1 MSVSPLLEQLGKRKS
16 IYYGWVIVIVGFLAH
31 IASAF
36 SISSTLSVFLKPLSA
51 DLGISRGTFSLIRSG
66 EILIGAAAAPVVGTL
81 MDRYGGRW
89 LMAAGGLICGAGF
102 ICLGQA
108 RDFFQFMLVR
118 WLLISPGDSLMG
130 SMVVNVSI
138 SRWFVRMRGRAL
150 AIAGMGHGLAKVC
163 MPVAAA
169 TLMLYVGW
177 RGAWV
182 VFGVFAL
189 LLVVAPALLF
199 MRRSPEDMGLL
210 PDGGPVKVKV
220 AETTPH
226 KRQRNTKRTGADNV
240 EWSRREAL
248 RTPVFWLIASTF
260 GVAQIGV
267 TGLNLH
273 VFSYVTD
280 QGHPIL
286 VAALVMSIIAVMQFS
301 TPIVW
306 GMLADRMDNGILN
319 MAKCGLQGAGLLL
332 ALSLPGL
339 APLYAGFF
347 IYGIGMGGTAIL
359 AETIWADFF
368 GRISLGK
375 IRGMGSLVTS
385 VFSAGGPPFFGLL
398 FDYTQSY
405 YLSFNIFIA
414 MLFISAV
421 LSLCL
426 RPPTKRPE
434 PAAQIRR
441 SNLV

>member
-1 MSVSPLLEQLGKRKS
+1 MSVSPLVEQPTKRKS

-81 MDRYGGRW
+81 MDRFGGRW
-89 LMAAGGLICGAGF
+89 LMAAGGLVSGAGF

-108 RDFFQFMLVR
+108 RDFIQFMLVR

-130 SMVVNVSI
+130 SMVINVSI
-138 SRWFVRMRGRAL
+138 ACWFVRMRGRAL

-163 MPVAAA
+163 MPVMAA
-169 TLMLYVGW
+169 TLMIYVGW
-177 RGAWV
+177 RGSWV

-189 LLVVAPALLF
+189 LLVVVPAVLF
-199 MRRSPEDMGLL
+199 MRRSPEEMGLL
-210 PDGGPVKVKV
+210 PDGGLVEVREAV
-220 AETTPH
+220 ARPQ
-226 KRQRNTKRTGADNV
+226 KRRYAKRTGADNV

-280 QGHPIL
+280 LGHPTL
-286 VAALVMSIIAVMQFS
+286 VAASVMSIIAVMQFS

-319 MAKCGLQGAGLLL
+319 MAKCALQGAGLLL
-332 ALSLPGL
+332 ALSLPGM

-385 VFSAGGPPFFGLL
+385 LFSASGPPFFGLL

-405 YLSFNIFIA
+405 YLSFSIFIG
-414 MLFISAV
+414 MLFTSAV

-434 PAAQIRR
+434 PV
-441 SNLV
+441 L

>member
-1 MSVSPLLEQLGKRKS
+1 MFVSPLLEQPAKKKS
-16 IYYGWVIVIVGFLAH
+16 IYYGWAIVVVGFLAH

-36 SISSTLSVFLKPLSA
+36 SVSSTLAVFLKPLST

-81 MDRYGGRW
+81 IDRWGGRW
-89 LMAAGGLICGAGF
+89 LMAVGGLISGAGF

-108 RDFFQFMLVR
+108 RDFTQFMLVR

-130 SMVVNVSI
+130 SMVINVSI

-163 MPVAAA
+163 MPVVAA
-169 TLMLYVGW
+169 TLMLYIGW

-199 MRRSPEDMGLL
+199 MRRSPEEMGLL
-210 PDGGPVKVKV
+210 PDGGP
-220 AETTPH
+220 AEPKTEAATPKKPH
-226 KRQRNTKRTGADNV
+226 HAKRTGADNV
-240 EWSRREAL
+240 EWSRGEAL
-248 RTPVFWLIASTF
+248 RTPVFWLIAITF

-280 QGHPIL
+280 QGYSTL
-286 VAALVMSIIAVMQFS
+286 VAASVMSIIAIMQFS

-306 GMLADRMDNGILN
+306 GTLADRMDNGILN
-319 MAKCGLQGAGLLL
+319 MAKCAFQGAGLLV
-332 ALSLPGL
+332 ALLLPGL
-339 APLYAGFF
+339 GPLYVGFL
-347 IYGIGMGGTAIL
+347 IYGIGMGSTAIL

-398 FDYTQSY
+398 FDYTESY
-405 YLSFNIFIA
+405 YLSFNIFIG
-414 MLFISAV
+414 MLFTSAV
-421 LSLCL
+421 LSLFL
-426 RPPTKRPE
+426 RPPTK
-434 PAAQIRR
+434 
-441 SNLV
+441 

>member
-1 MSVSPLLEQLGKRKS
+1 MFVSPLFEQPAKKKFV
-16 IYYGWVIVIVGFLAH
+16 YYGWIIVVVGFLAH

-36 SISSTLSVFLKPLSA
+36 SISSTLSVFLKPLSS

-89 LMAAGGLICGAGF
+89 LMAAGGLISGAGF

-108 RDFFQFMLVR
+108 RGFIQFMLVR

-210 PDGGPVKVKV
+210 PDGGPLEGKEAV
-220 AETTPH
+220 ATSH
-226 KRQRNTKRTGADNV
+226 KRQRTTKRTGADNV
-240 EWSRREAL
+240 EWSRGEAL

-280 QGHPIL
+280 LGHPTL
-286 VAALVMSIIAVMQFS
+286 VAASVMSIIAIMQFS

-306 GMLADRMDNGILN
+306 GTLADRMDNGILN
-319 MAKCGLQGAGLLL
+319 MAKCALQGAGLLV
-332 ALSLPGL
+332 ALSLPGM

-347 IYGIGMGGTAIL
+347 IYGIGMGGTAVL

-405 YLSFNIFIA
+405 YLSFSIFIG
-414 MLFISAV
+414 MLFTSAV

-426 RPPTKRPE
+426 RPPTK
-434 PAAQIRR
+434 
-441 SNLV
+441 

>member
-1 MSVSPLLEQLGKRKS
+1 
-16 IYYGWVIVIVGFLAH
+16 
-31 IASAF
+31 
-36 SISSTLSVFLKPLSA
+36 
-51 DLGISRGTFSLIRSG
+51 
-66 EILIGAAAAPVVGTL
+66 
-81 MDRYGGRW
+81 
-89 LMAAGGLICGAGF
+89 
-102 ICLGQA
+102 
-108 RDFFQFMLVR
+108 VR

-138 SRWFVRMRGRAL
+138 ARWFVRMRGRAL

-163 MPVAAA
+163 MPVMAA
-169 TLMLYVGW
+169 TLILYVGW
-177 RGAWV
+177 RGSWV

-189 LLVVAPALLF
+189 LLVVAPAVLF
-199 MRRSPEDMGLL
+199 MRRSPEEMGLL
-210 PDGGPVKVKV
+210 PDGGPVEVREAV
-220 AETTPH
+220 ARPQ
-226 KRQRNTKRTGADNV
+226 KRRYTKRTGADNI

-280 QGHPIL
+280 QGHPTL
-286 VAALVMSIIAVMQFS
+286 VAASVMSIIAVMQFS

-306 GMLADRMDNGILN
+306 GLLADRMDNGILN
-319 MAKCGLQGAGLLL
+319 MAKCALQGAGLLL
-332 ALSLPGL
+332 ALSLPGMV
-339 APLYAGFF
+339 PLYAGFF

-375 IRGMGSLVTS
+375 IRGMGALVTS
-385 VFSAGGPPFFGLL
+385 IFSAGGPPFFGLL
-398 FDYTQSY
+398 FDYTESY
-405 YLSFNIFIA
+405 YLSFSIFIG
-414 MLFISAV
+414 MLFTSAV

-434 PAAQIRR
+434 PAA
-441 SNLV
+441 

>member
-1 MSVSPLLEQLGKRKS
+1 MFVSPLLEQQAKRKS
-16 IYYGWVIVIVGFLAH
+16 IFYGWVIVAVGFLAH

-51 DLGISRGTFSLIRSG
+51 DLGISRGMFSLIRSG
-66 EILIGAAAAPVVGTL
+66 EILIGAAAAPAVGTL

-89 LMAAGGLICGAGF
+89 LMAAGGLISGAGF

-108 RDFFQFMLVR
+108 RDFVQFMLVR
-118 WLLISPGDSLMG
+118 WLLVSPGDSLMG

-138 SRWFVRMRGRAL
+138 SRWFVRLRGRAL

-163 MPVAAA
+163 MPLAAA
-169 TLMLYVGW
+169 TLMIYVGW
-177 RGAWV
+177 RGAWA

-199 MRRSPEDMGLL
+199 MRRSPEEMGLL
-210 PDGGPVKVKV
+210 PDGRPAEKKAQV
-220 AETTPH
+220 ATQKKSRH
-226 KRQRNTKRTGADNV
+226 AKRTGADNV

-248 RTPVFWLIASTF
+248 RTPVFWLIPSTF

-280 QGHPIL
+280 QGHPTL
-286 VAALVMSIIAVMQFS
+286 VAASVMSIIAVMQLS
-301 TPIVW
+301 TPIIW
-306 GMLADRMDNGILN
+306 GTLADRMDNGILN
-319 MAKCGLQGAGLLL
+319 MAKCAFQGAGLLL
-332 ALSLPGL
+332 ALSMPGL
-339 APLYAGFF
+339 LPLYAGFF
-347 IYGIGMGGTAIL
+347 IYGIGMGGTAVL

-385 VFSAGGPPFFGLL
+385 LFSAGGPPFFGLL
-398 FDYTQSY
+398 FDYTESY
-405 YLSFNIFIA
+405 YLSFNIFIG
-414 MLFISAV
+414 MLFTSAV
-421 LSLCL
+421 LSLFL
-426 RPPTKRPE
+426 RPPVK
-434 PAAQIRR
+434 
-441 SNLV
+441 

>member
-1 MSVSPLLEQLGKRKS
+1 MFVSPLLEQPGKKKS
-16 IYYGWVIVIVGFLAH
+16 IYYGWVIVAVGFLAQ

-36 SISSTLSVFLKPLSA
+36 SVSSTLAVFLKPLST

-81 MDRYGGRW
+81 IDRWGGRW
-89 LMAAGGLICGAGF
+89 LMAIGGLISGAGF

-108 RDFFQFMLVR
+108 RDFTQFMLVR

-130 SMVVNVSI
+130 SMVINVSI

-169 TLMLYVGW
+169 TLMLFVGW
-177 RGAWV
+177 RGSWV

-189 LLVVAPALLF
+189 LLVVAPALLL
-199 MRRSPEDMGLL
+199 MRRSPEEMGLL
-210 PDGGPVKVKV
+210 PDGGPVQPK
-220 AETTPH
+220 AEIATP
-226 KRQRNTKRTGADNV
+226 KRSRHAKHTGADNV
-240 EWSRREAL
+240 EWSRGEAL
-248 RTPVFWLIASTF
+248 RKPVFWLIAITF
-260 GVAQIGV
+260 GVAQMGV

-280 QGHPIL
+280 QGYSTL
-286 VAALVMSIIAVMQFS
+286 VAASVMSTIAVMQFS

-306 GMLADRMDNGILN
+306 GTLADRMDNGILN
-319 MAKCGLQGAGLLL
+319 MAKCAFQGAGLLL
-332 ALSLPGL
+332 ALLLPGL
-339 APLYAGFF
+339 GPLYVGFL

-385 VFSAGGPPFFGLL
+385 AFSAGGPPFFGLL

-405 YLSFNIFIA
+405 HLSFNIFIA
-414 MLFISAV
+414 MLFTSAV
-421 LSLCL
+421 LSLFL
-426 RPPTKRPE
+426 RPPTK
-434 PAAQIRR
+434 
-441 SNLV
+441 

>member
-1 MSVSPLLEQLGKRKS
+1 MSVSPLVEQPTKRKS

-81 MDRYGGRW
+81 MDRFGGRW
-89 LMAAGGLICGAGF
+89 LMAAGGLVSGAGF

-108 RDFFQFMLVR
+108 RDFIQFMLVR

-130 SMVVNVSI
+130 SMVINVSI
-138 SRWFVRMRGRAL
+138 ACWFVRMRGRAL

-163 MPVAAA
+163 MPVMAA
-169 TLMLYVGW
+169 TLMIYVGW
-177 RGAWV
+177 RGSWV

-189 LLVVAPALLF
+189 LLVVVPAVLF
-199 MRRSPEDMGLL
+199 MRRSPEEMGLL
-210 PDGGPVKVKV
+210 PDGGLVEVREAV
-220 AETTPH
+220 ARPQ
-226 KRQRNTKRTGADNV
+226 KRRYAKRTGADNV

-280 QGHPIL
+280 LGHPTL
-286 VAALVMSIIAVMQFS
+286 VAASVMSIIAVMQFS

-319 MAKCGLQGAGLLL
+319 MAKCALQGAGLLL
-332 ALSLPGL
+332 ALSLPGM

-385 VFSAGGPPFFGLL
+385 LFSAGGPPFFGLL

-405 YLSFNIFIA
+405 YLSFSIFIG
-414 MLFISAV
+414 MLFTSAV

-434 PAAQIRR
+434 PV
-441 SNLV
+441 L

>member
-1 MSVSPLLEQLGKRKS
+1 MSISPLVEQPVKKAA

-36 SISSTLSVFLKPLSA
+36 SISSTLSVFLKPLSS
-51 DLGISRGTFSLIRSG
+51 DLGISRGMFSLIRSG
-66 EILIGAAAAPVVGTL
+66 EILIGAAAAPLVGTL

-89 LMAAGGLICGAGF
+89 LMAAGGLISGAGF

-108 RDFFQFMLVR
+108 QGFIQFMLVR

-199 MRRSPEDMGLL
+199 MRRAPEEMGLL
-210 PDGGPVKVKV
+210 PDGGPVPVKAEV
-220 AETTPH
+220 ATPKKTRH
-226 KRQRNTKRTGADNV
+226 AKRTGADNV

-280 QGHPIL
+280 QGHPTL
-286 VAALVMSIIAVMQFS
+286 VAASVMSIIAVMQFS

-319 MAKCGLQGAGLLL
+319 MAKCALQGAGLLWRCHCPEWRRSMP
-332 ALSLPGL
+332 AFLS
-339 APLYAGFF
+339 
-347 IYGIGMGGTAIL
+347 TAS
-359 AETIWADFF
+359 AWAARRSWRKLF
-368 GRISLGK
+368 GPI
-375 IRGMGSLVTS
+375 
-385 VFSAGGPPFFGLL
+385 FSAASRWGK
-398 FDYTQSY
+398 
-405 YLSFNIFIA
+405 
-414 MLFISAV
+414 SA
-421 LSLCL
+421 
-426 RPPTKRPE
+426 
-434 PAAQIRR
+434 AWAR
-441 SNLV
+441 S

>member
-1 MSVSPLLEQLGKRKS
+1 MFVSRLLEQPAKRKS
-16 IYYGWVIVIVGFLAH
+16 IFYGWVIVAVGFLAH

-51 DLGISRGTFSLIRSG
+51 DLGISRGSFSLIRSG
-66 EILIGAAAAPVVGTL
+66 EILIGAAAAPMVGTL

-89 LMAAGGLICGAGF
+89 LMAVGGLISGAGF

-108 RDFFQFMLVR
+108 RDFVQFMLVR
-118 WLLISPGDSLMG
+118 WLLVSPGDSLMG

-163 MPVAAA
+163 MPLAAA

-199 MRRSPEDMGLL
+199 MRRSPEEMGLL
-210 PDGGPVKVKV
+210 PDGGP
-220 AETTPH
+220 AEKKAEAVVPKKSRH
-226 KRQRNTKRTGADNV
+226 AKRTGADNV

-280 QGHPIL
+280 QGHPTL
-286 VAALVMSIIAVMQFS
+286 VAASVMSIIAVMQLS
-301 TPIVW
+301 TPIIW
-306 GMLADRMDNGILN
+306 GTLADRMDNGILN
-319 MAKCGLQGAGLLL
+319 MAKCAFQGAGLLL
-332 ALSLPGL
+332 ALSMPGL
-339 APLYAGFF
+339 MPLYAGFF
-347 IYGIGMGGTAIL
+347 IYGIGMGGTAVL

-385 VFSAGGPPFFGLL
+385 LFSAGGPPFFGLL
-398 FDYTQSY
+398 FDYTESY
-405 YLSFNIFIA
+405 YLSFNIFIG
-414 MLFISAV
+414 MLFTSAV
-421 LSLCL
+421 LSLFL
-426 RPPTKRPE
+426 RPPVK
-434 PAAQIRR
+434 
-441 SNLV
+441 

>member
-1 MSVSPLLEQLGKRKS
+1 MSVSPLVEQSTKTKS

-81 MDRYGGRW
+81 MDRFGGRW
-89 LMAAGGLICGAGF
+89 LMAAGGLISGAGF

-108 RDFFQFMLVR
+108 RDFIQFMLVR

-130 SMVVNVSI
+130 SMVINVSI
-138 SRWFVRMRGRAL
+138 ARWFVRMRGRAL

-163 MPVAAA
+163 MPVMAA
-169 TLMLYVGW
+169 TLMIYVGW
-177 RGAWV
+177 RGSWV

-189 LLVVAPALLF
+189 LLVVVPAVLF
-199 MRRSPEDMGLL
+199 MRRSPEEMGLL
-210 PDGGPVKVKV
+210 PDSGLVEVREAV
-220 AETTPH
+220 ARSQ
-226 KRQRNTKRTGADNV
+226 KRRYAKRTGADNV
-240 EWSRREAL
+240 EWSRHEAL

-280 QGHPIL
+280 LGHPTL
-286 VAALVMSIIAVMQFS
+286 VAASVMSIIAVMQFS

-319 MAKCGLQGAGLLL
+319 MAKCALQGAGLLL
-332 ALSLPGL
+332 ALSLPGI

-385 VFSAGGPPFFGLL
+385 LFSASGPPFFGLL

-405 YLSFNIFIA
+405 YLSFSIFIG
-414 MLFISAV
+414 MLFTSAV

-434 PAAQIRR
+434 PV
-441 SNLV
+441 L

>member
-1 MSVSPLLEQLGKRKS
+1 VSVSPLLEQPGKRRP
-16 IYYGWVIVIVGFLAH
+16 IYYGWVIVVVGFLAH

-89 LMAAGGLICGAGF
+89 LMAAGGLISGAGF
-102 ICLGQA
+102 ICLGQT
-108 RDFFQFMLVR
+108 RDFIQYMLVR
-118 WLLISPGDSLMG
+118 WLLVTPGDSLMG
-130 SMVVNVSI
+130 SLVVNVSI
-138 SRWFVRMRGRAL
+138 ARWFVRMRGRAL
-150 AIAGMGHGLAKVC
+150 AIASMGHGLTKVC
-163 MPVAAA
+163 MPVIAAA
-169 TLMLYVGW
+169 LMLYIGW
-177 RGAWV
+177 RGSWV

-189 LLVVAPALLF
+189 LLVVAPAVLF
-199 MRRSPEDMGLL
+199 MRRSPEEMGLL
-210 PDGGPVKVKV
+210 PDGGPME
-220 AETTPH
+220 AREAAAAPS
-226 KRQRNTKRTGADNV
+226 KRRYAKRTGADNV

-248 RTPVFWLIASTF
+248 RTPVFWLIAVTF

-280 QGHPIL
+280 QGHPVL
-286 VAALVMSIIAVMQFS
+286 VAATVMSVIAVMQFS

-306 GMLADRMDNGILN
+306 GMLADRMDNGVLN
-319 MAKCGLQGAGLLL
+319 TAKCALQGAGLLL
-332 ALSLPGL
+332 ALSLPGM

-368 GRISLGK
+368 GRTSLGK

-398 FDYTQSY
+398 FDYTQTY
-405 YLSFNIFIA
+405 YLSFSLFIG

-421 LSLCL
+421 LSLYL

-434 PAAQIRR
+434 PV
-441 SNLV
+441 L

>member
-1 MSVSPLLEQLGKRKS
+1 MPVSPLLDQPVKRKPLF
-16 IYYGWVIVIVGFLAH
+16 YGWVIVFVGFLAH

-36 SISSTLSVFLKPLSA
+36 SISSTLAVFLKPLSA

-66 EILIGAAAAPVVGTL
+66 EILIGAAAAPLVGTFI
-81 MDRYGGRW
+81 DRFGGRW
-89 LMAAGGLICGAGF
+89 LMAAGGLISGAGF

-108 RDFFQFMLVR
+108 RDFSQFMLVR

-138 SRWFVRMRGRAL
+138 ARWFVRMRGRAF

-163 MPVAAA
+163 MPMAAA

-177 RGAWV
+177 RGSWV
-182 VFGVFAL
+182 VFGFFAL

-199 MRRSPEDMGLL
+199 MRRSPEEMGLL
-210 PDGGPVKVKV
+210 ADGGPMEVRDTATK
-220 AETTPH
+220 AQ
-226 KRQRNTKRTGADNV
+226 KRRYAKRTGADNV
-240 EWSRREAL
+240 EWSRGEAL

-280 QGHPIL
+280 QGHPTL
-286 VAALVMSIIAVMQFS
+286 VAASVMSIIAVMQFS

-319 MAKCGLQGAGLLL
+319 MAKCALQGAGLLL
-332 ALSLPGL
+332 ALSLPGM

-385 VFSAGGPPFFGLL
+385 LFSAGGPPFFGLL
-398 FDYTQSY
+398 FDYTESY
-405 YLSFNIFIA
+405 YLSFSIFIA
-414 MLFISAV
+414 MLFVSAV

-426 RPPTKRPE
+426 RPPTKTE
-434 PAAQIRR
+434 
-441 SNLV
+441 SHCVDT

>member
-1 MSVSPLLEQLGKRKS
+1 
-16 IYYGWVIVIVGFLAH
+16 
-31 IASAF
+31 
-36 SISSTLSVFLKPLSA
+36 
-51 DLGISRGTFSLIRSG
+51 
-66 EILIGAAAAPVVGTL
+66 
-81 MDRYGGRW
+81 
-89 LMAAGGLICGAGF
+89 
-102 ICLGQA
+102 
-108 RDFFQFMLVR
+108 
-118 WLLISPGDSLMG
+118 
-130 SMVVNVSI
+130 
-138 SRWFVRMRGRAL
+138 
-150 AIAGMGHGLAKVC
+150 MGHGLAKVC
-163 MPVAAA
+163 MPVMAA

-177 RGAWV
+177 RGSWV

-199 MRRSPEDMGLL
+199 MRRSPEEMGLL
-210 PDGGPVKVKV
+210 PDGGPVEVKEAV
-220 AETTPH
+220 TTPQ
-226 KRQRNTKRTGADNV
+226 KRRYAKRTGADNV

-280 QGHPIL
+280 LGHPTL
-286 VAALVMSIIAVMQFS
+286 VAASVMSIIAVMQFS

-319 MAKCGLQGAGLLL
+319 MAKCAFQGAGLLL
-332 ALSLPGL
+332 ALSLPGM

-347 IYGIGMGGTAIL
+347 IYGIGMGGTAVL

-385 VFSAGGPPFFGLL
+385 LFSASGPPFFGLL
-398 FDYTQSY
+398 FDYTESY
-405 YLSFNIFIA
+405 YLSFSIFIG
-414 MLFISAV
+414 MLFTSAV

-426 RPPTKRPE
+426 RPPTKRPGL
-434 PAAQIRR
+434 AA
-441 SNLV
+441 

>member
-1 MSVSPLLEQLGKRKS
+1 MSISPLLEQPAKRKS
-16 IYYGWVIVIVGFLAH
+16 LFYGWVIVGVGFLAH

-36 SISSTLSVFLKPLSA
+36 SISSTLSAFLKPLSA

-81 MDRYGGRW
+81 IDRWGGRW
-89 LMAAGGLICGAGF
+89 LMAAGGLISGAGF
-102 ICLGQA
+102 ICLGKA
-108 RDFFQFMLVR
+108 RGFIQFMLVR

-138 SRWFVRMRGRAL
+138 ARWFVRMRGRAL
-150 AIAGMGHGLAKVC
+150 AIASMGHGLAKVC

-199 MRRSPEDMGLL
+199 MRRSPEEMGLL
-210 PDGGPVKVKV
+210 PDGGP
-220 AETTPH
+220 AEPKAAAATAKKSRH
-226 KRQRNTKRTGADNV
+226 AKRTGADNV

-248 RTPVFWLIASTF
+248 HTPVFWLIASTF

-280 QGHPIL
+280 QGHPTL
-286 VAALVMSIIAVMQFS
+286 VAASVMSIIAVMQLS

-306 GMLADRMDNGILN
+306 GTLADRMDNGILN
-319 MAKCGLQGAGLLL
+319 MAKCAFQGAGLLL

-339 APLYAGFF
+339 APLYIGFF

-385 VFSAGGPPFFGLL
+385 LFSAGGPPFFGLL
-398 FDYTQSY
+398 FDYTESY
-405 YLSFNIFIA
+405 YLSFNIFIG
-414 MLFISAV
+414 MLFTSAV

-426 RPPTKRPE
+426 RPPTKRRE
-434 PAAQIRR
+434 LAA
-441 SNLV
+441 

>member
-1 MSVSPLLEQLGKRKS
+1 MSISPLVEQPVKKAA

-36 SISSTLSVFLKPLSA
+36 SISSTLSVFLKPLSS
-51 DLGISRGTFSLIRSG
+51 DLGISRGVFSLIRSG
-66 EILIGAAAAPVVGTL
+66 EILIGAAAAPLVGTL
-81 MDRYGGRW
+81 MDRHGGRW
-89 LMAAGGLICGAGF
+89 LMAAGGLISGAGF

-108 RDFFQFMLVR
+108 RDFTQFMLVR

-199 MRRSPEDMGLL
+199 MRRSPEEMGLL
-210 PDGGPVKVKV
+210 PDGGPVEVKEAV
-220 AETTPH
+220 ATPH
-226 KRQRNTKRTGADNV
+226 KRPYAKRTGADNV

-280 QGHPIL
+280 QGHPTL
-286 VAALVMSIIAVMQFS
+286 VAASVMSIIAVMQFS

-319 MAKCGLQGAGLLL
+319 LAKCALQGAGLLL

-359 AETIWADFF
+359 AETIWADFSAA
-368 GRISLGK
+368 SLSGK
-375 IRGMGSLVTS
+375 
-385 VFSAGGPPFFGLL
+385 SA
-398 FDYTQSY
+398 
-405 YLSFNIFIA
+405 A
-414 MLFISAV
+414 WA
-421 LSLCL
+421 
-426 RPPTKRPE
+426 RW
-434 PAAQIRR
+434 
-441 SNLV
+441 

>member
-1 MSVSPLLEQLGKRKS
+1 MPVSPLLEQPVKRKPLF
-16 IYYGWVIVIVGFLAH
+16 YGWVVVFVGFLAH

-36 SISSTLSVFLKPLSA
+36 SISSTLAVFLKPLSA

-81 MDRYGGRW
+81 IDRFGGRW
-89 LMAAGGLICGAGF
+89 LMAAGGLISGAGF

-108 RDFFQFMLVR
+108 RDFTQFMLVR

-138 SRWFVRMRGRAL
+138 ARWFVRMRGRAL

-163 MPVAAA
+163 MPMAAA

-177 RGAWV
+177 RGSWV
-182 VFGVFAL
+182 VFGFFAL

-199 MRRSPEDMGLL
+199 MRRSPEEMGLL
-210 PDGGPVKVKV
+210 ADGGPVEVR
-220 AETTPH
+220 ETAIKPP
-226 KRQRNTKRTGADNV
+226 KRRYAKRTGADNV
-240 EWSRREAL
+240 EWSRGEAL

-280 QGHPIL
+280 KGHPTL
-286 VAALVMSIIAVMQFS
+286 VAASVMSIIAVMQFS

-319 MAKCGLQGAGLLL
+319 MAKCALQGTGLLL
-332 ALSLPGL
+332 ALSLPGM

-385 VFSAGGPPFFGLL
+385 LFSAGGPPFFGLL
-398 FDYTQSY
+398 FDYTESY
-405 YLSFNIFIA
+405 YLSFSIFIG
-414 MLFISAV
+414 MLFVSAV

-426 RPPTKRPE
+426 RPPTKRLE
-434 PAAQIRR
+434 
-441 SNLV
+441 VTV

>member
-1 MSVSPLLEQLGKRKS
+1 MSVSPLLEPSSKKKP
-16 IYYGWVIVIVGFLAH
+16 IYYGWVIVTVGFLAH

-66 EILIGAAAAPVVGTL
+66 EILVGAAAAPVVGTL

-89 LMAAGGLICGAGF
+89 LMAAGGLISGAGF

-108 RDFFQFMLVR
+108 RDFVQFMLVR
-118 WLLISPGDSLMG
+118 WLLITPGDSLMG
-130 SMVVNVSI
+130 SMVINVSI
-138 SRWFVRMRGRAL
+138 ARWFVRMRGRAL
-150 AIAGMGHGLAKVC
+150 AIAGMGHGFAKVC

-169 TLMLYVGW
+169 TLMAYVGW
-177 RGAWV
+177 RGSWV

-189 LLVVAPALLF
+189 VLVVAPALLF
-199 MRRSPEDMGLL
+199 MRRSPEEMGLL
-210 PDGGPVKVKV
+210 PDGGPGPSQ
-220 AETTPH
+220 ETSAKPR
-226 KRQRNTKRTGADNV
+226 KARYAKRTGADNV
-240 EWSRREAL
+240 EWSRGEAL

-280 QGHPIL
+280 QGYSALI
-286 VAALVMSIIAVMQFS
+286 AASVMSIIAVMQLS

-319 MAKCGLQGAGLLL
+319 MAKCAFQGAGLLL
-332 ALSLPGL
+332 ALLLPGML
-339 APLYAGFF
+339 PLYAGFF
-347 IYGIGMGGTAIL
+347 IYGIGMGGTAVL

-385 VFSAGGPPFFGLL
+385 LFSACGPPFFGLL
-398 FDYTQSY
+398 FDYTRSY
-405 YLSFNIFIA
+405 YLSFSIFIA

-426 RPPTKRPE
+426 RPPTKRSV
-434 PAAQIRR
+434 AA
-441 SNLV
+441 

>member
-1 MSVSPLLEQLGKRKS
+1 MSFSSLLEQPVKRKS
-16 IYYGWVIVIVGFLAH
+16 IYYGWVIVSVGFLAH

-51 DLGISRGTFSLIRSG
+51 DLGISRGIFSLIRSG
-66 EILIGAAAAPVVGTL
+66 EILIGAAAAPMVGTL
-81 MDRYGGRW
+81 IDRYGGRW
-89 LMAAGGLICGAGF
+89 LMGVGGLIAGAGF
-102 ICLGQA
+102 ICLGQV
-108 RDFFQFMLVR
+108 RDFAQFMLVR

-130 SMVVNVSI
+130 SMVVNVTI

-163 MPVAAA
+163 MPAMAA
-169 TLMLYVGW
+169 TLMLYIGW
-177 RGAWV
+177 RGCWV

-189 LLVVAPALLF
+189 LLVVVPAVLF
-199 MRRSPEDMGLL
+199 MRRAPEEMGLL
-210 PDGGPVKVKV
+210 PDGGPVKVTQAV
-220 AETTPH
+220 APR
-226 KRQRNTKRTGADNV
+226 KRRYAKRTGADNV
-240 EWSRREAL
+240 EWSQREAL

-286 VAALVMSIIAVMQFS
+286 VAASVMSIIAVMQFS

-306 GMLADRMDNGILN
+306 GTLADRMDNGILN
-319 MAKCGLQGAGLLL
+319 MAKCALQGAGLLL

-339 APLYAGFF
+339 VPLYAGFF
-347 IYGIGMGGTAIL
+347 VYGIGMGGTAIL

-398 FDYTQSY
+398 FDYTRSY
-405 YLSFNIFIA
+405 HLSFSIFIA
-414 MLFISAV
+414 MLFVSAV

-426 RPPTKRPE
+426 RPPTKRRE
-434 PAAQIRR
+434 LAG
-441 SNLV
+441 

>member
-1 MSVSPLLEQLGKRKS
+1 MSVSPLVEQPAKRKP

-89 LMAAGGLICGAGF
+89 LMAAGGLISGAGF

-108 RDFFQFMLVR
+108 RDFTQFMLVR

-130 SMVVNVSI
+130 SIVVNVSI
-138 SRWFVRMRGRAL
+138 ARWFVRMRGRAL

-163 MPVAAA
+163 MPVMAA
-169 TLMLYVGW
+169 TLMLYIGW
-177 RGAWV
+177 RGSWV
-182 VFGVFAL
+182 VFGVFTL
-189 LLVVAPALLF
+189 LLVAPAVLF
-199 MRRSPEDMGLL
+199 MRRSPEEMGLL
-210 PDGGPVKVKV
+210 PDGGPVEVREEV
-220 AETTPH
+220 ARPQ
-226 KRQRNTKRTGADNV
+226 KRRYAKRTGADNV

-280 QGHPIL
+280 QGHPTL
-286 VAALVMSIIAVMQFS
+286 VAASVMSIIAMMQFS

-306 GMLADRMDNGILN
+306 GLLADRMDNGILN
-319 MAKCGLQGAGLLL
+319 MAKCALQGAGLLL
-332 ALSLPGL
+332 ALSLPGM

-385 VFSAGGPPFFGLL
+385 VFSACGPPFFGLL
-398 FDYTQSY
+398 FDYTESY
-405 YLSFNIFIA
+405 SLSFSIFIG
-414 MLFISAV
+414 MLFTSAV

-434 PAAQIRR
+434 LAF
-441 SNLV
+441 

>member
-1 MSVSPLLEQLGKRKS
+1 MGIAPLVEQPAKKRA

-36 SISSTLSVFLKPLSA
+36 SISSTLSVFLKPLSS
-51 DLGISRGTFSLIRSG
+51 DLGISRGVFSLIRSG
-66 EILIGAAAAPVVGTL
+66 EILIGAAAAPLVGTL
-81 MDRYGGRW
+81 MDRHGGRW
-89 LMAAGGLICGAGF
+89 LMAAGGLISGAGF

-108 RDFFQFMLVR
+108 RDFTQFMLVR

-210 PDGGPVKVKV
+210 PDGGPVEVKV
-220 AETTPH
+220 TVTTPH
-226 KRQRNTKRTGADNV
+226 KRRRNTKRTGADNV

-280 QGHPIL
+280 QGHPTL
-286 VAALVMSIIAVMQFS
+286 VAASVMSIIAVMQFS

-319 MAKCGLQGAGLLL
+319 MAKCALQGAGLLL

-339 APLYAGFF
+339 VPLYAGFF
-347 IYGIGMGGTAIL
+347 VYGIGMGGTAIL

-385 VFSAGGPPFFGLL
+385 LFSAGGPPFFGLL
-398 FDYTQSY
+398 FDYTESY
-405 YLSFNIFIA
+405 YLSFSIFIG
-414 MLFISAV
+414 MLFTSAV

-426 RPPTKRPE
+426 RPPIK
-434 PAAQIRR
+434 
-441 SNLV
+441 

>member
-1 MSVSPLLEQLGKRKS
+1 MFVSPLFEQPAKKKFV
-16 IYYGWVIVIVGFLAH
+16 YYGWIIVVVGFLAH

-36 SISSTLSVFLKPLSA
+36 SISSTLSVFLKPLSS

-89 LMAAGGLICGAGF
+89 LMAAGGLISGAGF

-108 RDFFQFMLVR
+108 RGFIQFMLVR

-210 PDGGPVKVKV
+210 PDGGPLEGKEAV
-220 AETTPH
+220 ATSH
-226 KRQRNTKRTGADNV
+226 KRQRTTKRTGADNV
-240 EWSRREAL
+240 EWSRGEAL

-280 QGHPIL
+280 QGHPTL
-286 VAALVMSIIAVMQFS
+286 VAASVMSIIAIMQFS

-306 GMLADRMDNGILN
+306 GTLADRMDNGILN
-319 MAKCGLQGAGLLL
+319 MAKCALQGAGLLV
-332 ALSLPGL
+332 ALSLPGM

-347 IYGIGMGGTAIL
+347 IYGIGMGGTAVL

-385 VFSAGGPPFFGLL
+385 VFSAGGPPFFGVL
-398 FDYTQSY
+398 FDYKQSY
-405 YLSFNIFIA
+405 YLSFSIFIG
-414 MLFISAV
+414 MLFTSAV

-426 RPPTKRPE
+426 RPPTK
-434 PAAQIRR
+434 
-441 SNLV
+441 

>member
-1 MSVSPLLEQLGKRKS
+1 M
-16 IYYGWVIVIVGFLAH
+16 YYGWVIVIVGFLAH

-66 EILIGAAAAPVVGTL
+66 EILIGAAAAPAVGTL

-89 LMAAGGLICGAGF
+89 LMAIGGLISGAGF

-108 RDFFQFMLVR
+108 RDFIQFMLVR

-130 SMVVNVSI
+130 SMVINVSI
-138 SRWFVRMRGRAL
+138 SRWFVRLRGRAL

-163 MPVAAA
+163 MPVMAA

-177 RGAWV
+177 RGSWV

-199 MRRSPEDMGLL
+199 MRRSPEEMGLE
-210 PDGGPVKVKV
+210 PDGGAGEIKERAAKPKKVRY
-220 AETTPH
+220 A
-226 KRQRNTKRTGADNV
+226 KRTGADNV
-240 EWSRREAL
+240 EWSRGEAL

-280 QGHPIL
+280 QGHPTLI
-286 VAALVMSIIAVMQFS
+286 AASVMSVIAVMQFS
-301 TPIVW
+301 TPIIW
-306 GMLADRMDNGILN
+306 GTLADRMDNGILN
-319 MAKCGLQGAGLLL
+319 MAKCAFQGAGLLL

-339 APLYAGFF
+339 LPLYAGFF
-347 IYGIGMGGTAIL
+347 IYGIGMGGTAVL

-385 VFSAGGPPFFGLL
+385 IFSAGGPPFFGLL
-398 FDYTQSY
+398 FDYTESY
-405 YLSFNIFIA
+405 YLSFSIFIS
-414 MLFISAV
+414 MLFVSAV
-421 LSLCL
+421 LSLFL
-426 RPPTKRPE
+426 RPPTKPDIIKVSE
-434 PAAQIRR
+434 QQVSFSAADLKPAE
-441 SNLV
+441 

>member
-1 MSVSPLLEQLGKRKS
+1 VSVSPLLEQPGKSKS
-16 IYYGWVIVIVGFLAH
+16 LYYGWVIVAVGFLAH

-66 EILIGAAAAPVVGTL
+66 EILIGAAAAPVIGTL
-81 MDRYGGRW
+81 IDRYGGRW
-89 LMAAGGLICGAGF
+89 LMAAGGLISGIGF

-108 RDFFQFMLVR
+108 RDFTQFMLVR

-163 MPVAAA
+163 MPVMAA

-177 RGAWV
+177 RGSWV

-199 MRRSPEDMGLL
+199 MRRSPEEMGLL
-210 PDGGPVKVKV
+210 PDGAPVEMTEAV
-220 AETTPH
+220 ATPD
-226 KRQRNTKRTGADNV
+226 KRQYTKRTGADNV
-240 EWSRREAL
+240 EWSRGEAL

-280 QGHPIL
+280 QGYPSL
-286 VAALVMSIIAVMQFS
+286 VAASVMSIIAVMQFS
-301 TPIVW
+301 TPIIW
-306 GMLADRMDNGILN
+306 GTLADRMDNGVLN
-319 MAKCGLQGAGLLL
+319 MAKCALQGAGLLL

-398 FDYTQSY
+398 FDYTETY
-405 YLSFNIFIA
+405 YLSFSIFIA

-426 RPPTKRPE
+426 RPPTKR
-434 PAAQIRR
+434 
-441 SNLV
+441 VTG